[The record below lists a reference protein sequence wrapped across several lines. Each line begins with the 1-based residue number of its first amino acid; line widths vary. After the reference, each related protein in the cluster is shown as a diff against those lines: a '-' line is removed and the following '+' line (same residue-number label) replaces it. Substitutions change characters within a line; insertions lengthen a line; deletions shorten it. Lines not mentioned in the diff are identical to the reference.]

1 MFFIAQQ
8 YSLRD
13 YWLFIFINISSK
25 SANMLVYVIFI
36 FILFSVLGRL

>member
-13 YWLFIFINISSK
+13 HWLFIFISHISSK
-25 SANMLVYVIFI
+25 SANILVYVDLYF
-36 FILFSVLGRL
+36 LFHVVY